1 MSHSAKKPSVAAVQE
16 YEQLK
21 ATVKRFEEKG
31 LFDTAH
37 HEMLRR
43 LLKSYPQLESSPV
56 DEVSDWVKEDSRGK

>member
-1 MSHSAKKPSVAAVQE
+1 MSHSAKIPPIAVVQE

-43 LLKSYPQLESSPV
+43 LLKSYPRLESSLA
-56 DEVSDWVKEDSRGK
+56 DEVSDWMKEDSHDK